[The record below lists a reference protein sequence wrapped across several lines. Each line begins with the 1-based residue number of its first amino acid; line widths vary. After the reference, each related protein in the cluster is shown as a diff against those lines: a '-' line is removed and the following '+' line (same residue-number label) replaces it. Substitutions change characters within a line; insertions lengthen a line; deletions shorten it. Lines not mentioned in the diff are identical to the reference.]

1 MEILRIMLQNWVN
14 STDIWKILEIA
25 AVIFSII
32 SVILTYFNKVSLYL
46 FGILATAI
54 YIFIFMHPS
63 HKLYAEGGLNFYYF
77 IMSIWGWWQWERG
90 ANKSVLKISS
100 SNFQDFKITLSIAL
114 VSFVLILLILKN
126 FTDSDVPYF
135 DSSIAAFAWAAT
147 WLLTKR
153 KLEYWIWI
161 NISNAIAIPL
171 LFYKGLYPTVGLT
184 IFQFI
189 MAILGYLKWKK
200 IINSTK

>member
-1 MEILRIMLQNWVN
+1 MLQSWIN
-14 STDIWKILEIA
+14 SIDIWQLLEIA

-32 SVILTYFNKVSLYL
+32 SVILTYFNKASLYL
-46 FGILATAI
+46 FGILATGI

-77 IMSIWGWWQWERG
+77 VMSIWGWWQWEKG
-90 ANKSVLKISS
+90 GSTAVVKISS
-100 SNFQDFKITLSIAL
+100 SNTKDFKITVSIAL
-114 VSFVLILLILKN
+114 IAFLLIFFILKS

-153 KLEYWIWI
+153 KIEYWIWI

-184 IFQFI
+184 IFQFT

-200 IINSTK
+200 IIKSTT